1 MSIVALGFWISLAA
15 CVWVYAGY
23 PALLAILAS
32 LRARPVRRSSNQPPI
47 TVIIPVQNRG
57 AVIERK
63 VRATLANGYPRD
75 RIEVVV
81 ASDGSTD
88 DTDVILRRLE
98 DPRVRFLPLPRRG
111 KAAAINAAIT
121 VATGEII
128 VFTDPD
134 VELDPGALSRLV
146 ANFADPNVGG
156 VTGRKLLIGSP
167 GAPPIRR
174 GRRLVARL
182 GEWQTRLESRIGST
196 ASAHGALHAMRRNLY
211 EALPDTVAVDDA
223 AVAMR
228 LPLQGWRLVHEP
240 LAVACIVPP
249 EEPRAEFAR
258 KVRMARQ
265 CLRAVRG
272 LSSTFRKAGFYSVT
286 LTHRLLRCYVPAF
299 MLVMLATSASLALD
313 GHRQW
318 QYALLLQCLFYA
330 LAAVP
335 LVRKAKSRRDMLD
348 LFTIPH
354 YFCVSGAASLV
365 AMLSLIVRRSD
376 LDWAAPEFQ
385 PATAGARASRA
396 PRSAPRARA
405 RS

>member
-1 MSIVALGFWISLAA
+1 MSIVALGFWISLAI

-23 PALLAILAS
+23 PAVLAILAVVRS
-32 LRARPVRRSSNQPPI
+32 RPIRRSSYQPRI
-47 TVIIPVQNRG
+47 TVIIPVHNRG
-57 AVIERK
+57 EVIERK
-63 VRATLANGYPRD
+63 VRATLANGYPHD
-75 RIEVVV
+75 SIEVVV

-88 DTDVILRRLE
+88 DTDVILRRLD

-111 KAAAINAAIT
+111 KAAAIDAAMA

-134 VELDPGALSRLV
+134 TQLDTGALSRLV
-146 ANFADPNVGG
+146 RNFADPSVGG
-156 VTGRKLLIGSP
+156 VAGRKVLTGSP

-196 ASAHGALHAMRRNLY
+196 ASAHGALHAMRRELY
-211 EALPDTVAVDDA
+211 VPLSDTVAVDDA

-228 LPLQGWRLVHEP
+228 LPLQGWRLVHDP

-249 EEPRAEFAR
+249 VEPRAEFAR

-272 LSSTFRKAGFYSVT
+272 LGSTFRAAGFYSVT
-286 LTHRLLRCYVPAF
+286 LTHRLLRCYVPVF
-299 MLVMLATSASLALD
+299 MLVMLITSASLALD

-318 QYALLLQCLFYA
+318 QYALLLQALFYA
-330 LAAVP
+330 AAAVP
-335 LVRKAKSRRDMLD
+335 LFRKGKSRRDMLD

-365 AMLSLIVRRSD
+365 ALLSLIVRRGD
-376 LDWAAPEFQ
+376 MDWTTPELQ
-385 PATAGARASRA
+385 PATAGARAGRTA
-396 PRSAPRARA
+396 GSAPRAGA
-405 RS
+405 KG